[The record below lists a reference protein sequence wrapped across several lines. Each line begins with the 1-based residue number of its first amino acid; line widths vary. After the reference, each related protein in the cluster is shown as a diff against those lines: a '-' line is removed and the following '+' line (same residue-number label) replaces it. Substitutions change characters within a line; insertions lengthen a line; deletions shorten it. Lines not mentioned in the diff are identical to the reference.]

1 MRKFQL
7 FINQDDRRI
16 SLILGLAL
24 IAIAL
29 LSAFSVWHVMRSD
42 MESTLTK
49 SLSVTLENKVRLIE
63 TQIKHGL
70 ADTKSAG
77 TRLFLIQSLEQIKSS
92 RSKDAGIA
100 GVIKTADRLLELNFS
115 KIVISDYAGEE
126 VISTDINST
135 DPTLIVKLE
144 TDPDIDSFLF
154 WDGQF
159 KLRNVMDVLDHEYL
173 PVGRITTEQALP
185 DLTKIFTDVNLIGET
200 GDFLLCA
207 AVKDSNLEMDCF
219 LRGFDGNQF
228 KRLLHVVSNKPL
240 PMHYALSGLTGIK
253 SINDYRQIPVV
264 AAHIP
269 VMYGLGA
276 VIKIDKEEL
285 HHLVTKQ
292 SNTILLYLG
301 LIVLVGMAILHRLIL
316 PLIYQSM
323 LSRKKLLKSNTRLEQ
338 AKINAE
344 KISIELT
351 AYINAVGKLA
361 LISISDRKGRILQ
374 ANEKFCEI
382 SGYTQEEL
390 LGQDHRILNSGQH
403 PKSFF
408 VDMWATIASG
418 KIWHQE
424 ICNRNKQGS
433 FYWVD
438 STIVPLTDLNGKI
451 DRYLSVRVDITAR
464 KKKDLALNERL
475 KESNC
480 LHDIRYYLEL
490 NLDSEEICRKVL
502 NRLVQAMQFPKV
514 SAACIR
520 LNNTLIQT
528 ENYQEDLLQQE
539 LHARIVINGKISGQL
554 QVIYTENFPF
564 LLPEEQSLVDTIA
577 HDLGRWLE
585 RKEAEKRILAMATHD
600 ALTGLPNRRLLQDR
614 LEQVIAHDS
623 RSHTQMAVLF
633 VDLDHFKIINDTM
646 GHDVGDLLLKSVS
659 ERLITCVR
667 NEDTV
672 ARQGGDEFI
681 IVLHSIAESL
691 HAGIVA
697 QKIIDT
703 LTQPFQIHQKKLHIG
718 ASIGIAVFPDN
729 GSDAETL
736 LKHSDIAMYHAKK
749 SGRNNYQFFSEEL
762 NQSAHEKHNLS
773 LDLRLALERNQFIL
787 HFQPVIDMPDYTLHS
802 IEVLLRWQHPE
813 HKLIPPQKFITI
825 AEETG
830 LIIPISQW
838 VLRTICE
845 QIKTWL
851 DQGYDVPRLA
861 VNISARQFQADDFVE
876 NVTHILNE
884 TGVDARYFTFEITE
898 SMLISNIDRVVNIL
912 NRINAMGIH
921 ISVDDFGTGYSSLS
935 YLKRFPIDT
944 LKIDR
949 SFTRDITIDPS
960 DLAITEAIIAM
971 AKSLDIDIIAEGI
984 ETEDQ
989 LNLLMQQGC
998 CYHQGFYFSR
1008 AIPANEI
1015 IKQLKKRS
1023 AQVIPGKRKISLSK

>member
-1 MRKFQL
+1 MRKLQL

-24 IAIAL
+24 IVLAL
-29 LSAFSVWHVMRSD
+29 LSAFSGWHVMRSD
-42 MESTLTK
+42 MESMLTK
-49 SLSVTLENKVRLIE
+49 SLSVALENKVKLIE
-63 TQIKHGL
+63 TLIKHGQV
-70 ADTKSAG
+70 DTKSAS

-92 RSKDAGIA
+92 QSKDAGMA
-100 GVIKTADRLLELNFS
+100 GVIKTANRLLELNFS
-115 KIVISDYAGEE
+115 KIVISDYEE
-126 VISTDINST
+126 KEIINTNINNT
-135 DPTLIVKLE
+135 DPALIVKLE
-144 TDPDIDSFLF
+144 TDPDIDSFLL

-159 KLRNVMDVLDHEYL
+159 KLRSRMNVLDQQNSL
-173 PVGRITTEQALP
+173 VGRITTEQALP
-185 DLTKIFTDVNLIGET
+185 DLTRIFTEANLIGES

-207 AVKDSNLEMDCF
+207 AVKNNGLEMDCF

-228 KRLLHVVSNKPL
+228 KRLSRIASNKPL
-240 PMHYALSGLTGIK
+240 PMHYALSGLAGIK
-253 SINDYRQIPVV
+253 STNDYRQIPVV

-276 VIKIDKEEL
+276 VLKIDEAEL
-285 HHLVTKQ
+285 NQLVTKQ
-292 SNTILLYLG
+292 GNTILLYLG
-301 LIVLVGMAILHRLIL
+301 LVVLIAMAILHRLIL

-323 LSRKKLLKSNTRLEQ
+323 QSRKKLLKANTQLEQ
-338 AKINAE
+338 AKMKAE
-344 KISIELT
+344 KISTELT
-351 AYINAVGKLA
+351 AYIDAIGKLA

-374 ANEKFCEI
+374 ANEKFREI

-390 LGQDHRILNSGQH
+390 LGQDHRLLNSGQH

-418 KIWHQE
+418 KTWHQE

-438 STIVPLTDLNGKI
+438 STIVPLTDPNGKI

-464 KKKDLALNERL
+464 RERVLILNERL
-475 KESNC
+475 KESKC
-480 LHDIRYYLEL
+480 LSDIRHHLEL
-490 NLDSEEICRKVL
+490 NLNTEETCRKIL
-502 NRLVQAMQFPKV
+502 DHLVKAMQFPEI
-514 SAACIR
+514 SAAS
-520 LNNTLIQT
+520 LQFNNTSIQT
-528 ENYQEDLLQQE
+528 GNYREDLLQQE
-539 LHARIVINGKISGQL
+539 LHARIVVSGKIIGQL
-554 QVIYTENFPF
+554 QVICTKNIPF
-564 LLPEEQSLVDTIA
+564 LIPEEQDLVDAIA
-577 HDLGRWLE
+577 HDLSRWFE
-585 RKEAEKRILAMATHD
+585 KKEAEQKIITMATHD

-614 LEQVIAHDS
+614 LEQVIAHDG
-623 RSHTQMAVLF
+623 RIHTHMAVLF
-633 VDLDHFKIINDTM
+633 VDLDHFKAVNDTM
-646 GHDVGDLLLKSVS
+646 GHDMGDLLLKSVS

-681 IVLHSIAESL
+681 VVLHSITESL

-697 QKIIDT
+697 QKIIDA
-703 LTQPFQIHQKKLHIG
+703 LTQPFNIHQKKLHIG

-736 LKHSDIAMYHAKK
+736 LKHSDIAMYHAKQ

-762 NQSAHEKHNLS
+762 NQSAHEKQNLS
-773 LDLRLALERNQFIL
+773 LDLRHALGQNQFVL
-787 HFQPVIDMPDYTLHS
+787 HFQPVIDMPDCTLHS
-802 IEVLLRWQHPE
+802 MEVLLRWQHPE

-838 VLRTICE
+838 VLRTTCE

-851 DQGYDVPRLA
+851 NQGYDVPRLA
-861 VNISARQFQADDFVE
+861 VNISARQFQTDDFVD
-876 NVTHILNE
+876 NVTSILNE
-884 TGVDARYFTFEITE
+884 TGIDARYFTFEITE
-898 SMLISNIDRVVNIL
+898 SMLISNVDRVVDIL
-912 NRINAMGIH
+912 NRIHGMGIQ

-949 SFTRDITIDPS
+949 SFTRDITTDPS
-960 DLAITEAIIAM
+960 NRAITEAIIAM
-971 AKSLDIDIIAEGI
+971 AKGLSLDIIAEGV

-998 CYHQGFYFSR
+998 RHHQGFYFSR
-1008 AIPANEI
+1008 AVPANEI
-1015 IKQLKKRS
+1015 IKQLKKKS
-1023 AQVIPGKRKISLSK
+1023 AQTTPRTRKISLSK